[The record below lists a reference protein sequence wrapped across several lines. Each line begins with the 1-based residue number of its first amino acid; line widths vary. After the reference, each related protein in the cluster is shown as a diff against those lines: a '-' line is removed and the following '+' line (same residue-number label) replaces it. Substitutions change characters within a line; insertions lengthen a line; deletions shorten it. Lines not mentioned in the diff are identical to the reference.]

1 MNQET
6 KEKYLYPTLVKLVV
20 IFFAVATVFLFY
32 RFDETKAVAARLVKI
47 LEPFLYGAVIAYLL
61 NPMCNKIEGAAL
73 RLLDKRAP
81 GLIKRHRIARF
92 AGITLSMIFG
102 GALVYGFMAFA
113 LPNIMDSIVSII
125 QKFPDG
131 INRVSDWL
139 ETLARDNEK
148 MQKLIETGTT
158 MILTNFQNWLENSL
172 MPNIQGLIAEV
183 TSQVWNVFIV
193 AKNFLIGLVACVY
206 LMSQKD
212 KLKYQGKLIL
222 LSVFGKKWSGRI
234 REEIAIIDQMLNGF
248 IVGKLID
255 SLIIGIICFV
265 VLSILKWPYVVL
277 VSTIIGV
284 TNIIPFFGP
293 FIGAVPCALLMLM
306 ESPRLM
312 LYFLIFIL
320 ILQQFDGNIL
330 GPKILGN
337 TTGVSSLWILFSVT
351 LFGGFWGLAGMII
364 GVPLFAVIYDLIRKL
379 TYYVLHER
387 GISKEEQEIIIH
399 NKVEKE
405 KN

>member
-6 KEKYLYPTLVKLVV
+6 KEKYLYPTLVKMII

-32 RFDETKAVAARLVKI
+32 RFDEARALAARLVKI

-61 NPMCNKIEGAAL
+61 NPMSNKIEGAAL
-73 RLLDKRAP
+73 RFFNKRTP
-81 GLIKRHRIARF
+81 GFRKRHRAARF
-92 AGITLSMIFG
+92 IGIGLSMVFG

-113 LPNIMDSIVSII
+113 LPNILDSIVSII

-139 ETLARDNEK
+139 EVLARDNEQ
-148 MQKLIETGTT
+148 MQKVIETGTT

-183 TSQVWNVFIV
+183 TSQVWNLFVV
-193 AKNFLIGLVACVY
+193 AKNLLIGLVACVY

-222 LSVFGKKWSGRI
+222 LGVFGKKWSGRI

-255 SLIIGIICFV
+255 SLIIGVICFV
-265 VLSILKWPYVVL
+265 VLSILRWPYVVL

-293 FIGAVPCALLMLM
+293 FIGAVPCSLLMLM
-306 ESPRLM
+306 ESPKLM
-312 LYFLIFIL
+312 VYFLIFIL

-351 LFGGFWGLAGMII
+351 LFGGLWGLVGMII
-364 GVPLFAVIYDLIRKL
+364 GVPMFAVVYDLIRRL
-379 TYYVLHER
+379 TYFALHER
-387 GISKEEQEIIIH
+387 GISKEEQKKIIH

-405 KN
+405 N